1 MSFEQRARFSDIADP
16 ANAPHIAILASPNA
30 LFEGLVRILEK
41 HVAGSRV
48 VLADRLTRSTEVGQS
63 VGLVLIHA
71 SVPLS
76 IVECVTACR
85 KAFPRAALAIISEDV
100 SADIARFNHLFV
112 QRRVQG
118 LLPLSFKLDVWLAAV
133 SLLLSGGEYYP
144 YLHAKAAPDP
154 AESPAEP
161 AQEAVRPRTPVA
173 EADTEKSALI
183 EDKGL
188 TRREVEILQLVSEG
202 HQNKHIA
209 HEMALSEHTVK
220 VHVHNLITKLRV
232 NNRTQAAA
240 AFRTGRM
247 PTSVTMA
254 GPGLGLSR
262 PWTLDHR

>member
-1 MSFEQRARFSDIADP
+1 MSFEQRTRFSEIADP

-48 VLADRLTRSTEVGQS
+48 VLADRLTPSAEIGQS
-63 VGLVLIHA
+63 VGLVLVHA

-85 KAFPRAALAIISEDV
+85 AAFPRAALAIISEDV

-144 YLHAKAAPDP
+144 YLHAKSEPDAAQ
-154 AESPAEP
+154 APAEP
-161 AQEAVRPRTPVA
+161 AQEAAHPRTQA
-173 EADTEKSALI
+173 ADADLEKSAFV

-247 PTSVTMA
+247 PASATMT
-254 GPGLGLSR
+254 GPSSGLSSS
-262 PWTLDHR
+262 WTLDHR